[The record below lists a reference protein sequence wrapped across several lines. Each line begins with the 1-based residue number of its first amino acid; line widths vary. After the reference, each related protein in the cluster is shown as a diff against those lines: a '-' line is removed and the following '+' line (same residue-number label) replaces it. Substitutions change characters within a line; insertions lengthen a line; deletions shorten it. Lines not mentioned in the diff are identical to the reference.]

1 MKVSKKIL
9 AAPGGIIAC
18 VLIVTTIL
26 LLRTPIVVQNDWNGA
41 HPIDTTTPTLTLFP
55 DQGWWTAMP
64 TAPGLGEHPD
74 SHFHKYTVPEGD
86 TNYPS
91 MRFIPCLLPRHP
103 HPHFPLSSSIPTAT
117 ELRKLYPRL
126 YKPCR
131 EDRSSSG

>member
-9 AAPGGIIAC
+9 AVLLVGIIAC

-64 TAPGLGEHPD
+64 TAPGLGD
-74 SHFHKYTVPEGD
+74 
-86 TNYPS
+86 
-91 MRFIPCLLPRHP
+91 
-103 HPHFPLSSSIPTAT
+103 IPTPT
-117 ELRKLYPRL
+117 FTKSP
-126 YKPCR
+126 
-131 EDRSSSG
+131 SSLGIPTTRP